1 MRTMINFI
9 KDVVVNVFM
18 MFMVIYFVLAMIVF
32 LSVMSIVFFAAM
44 IVETTLD
51 TLSHMVKGSNITIRR
66 GL

>member
-1 MRTMINFI
+1 MIDFI
-9 KDVVVNVFM
+9 KDMVVNVFM
-18 MFMVIYFVLAMIVF
+18 TLVVIYFVLAMIVF